1 MVPAVK
7 LFCKGNN
14 SLKNVTLERRLSS
27 LDKFLFGNKYTQAYI
42 THTHTHLLTQNKN
55 VQKNIAGKSFENPTH
70 LTELLK
76 AI

>member
-7 LFCKGNN
+7 LLCKGNN

-42 THTHTHLLTQNKN
+42 THTHTLTQNKN
-55 VQKNIAGKSFENPTH
+55 VQKNVAGKSFENLTH